1 MHLEERGRKILR
13 KGVKFADMPVF
24 ADEQIELVSTP
35 GRSRGR
41 PLLSIFATP
50 REIFAYKVMHFKL
63 CGIPAPYPVLIDGYI
78 YKRIE
83 LEAPHLL
90 VSFPVLAVFCL
101 AVPKME
107 EIPVRKPTLERTVSW
122 NGMAQDR

>member
-1 MHLEERGRKILR
+1 MR

-107 EIPVRKPTLERTVSW
+107 EIPREEANARTHRFMEW
-122 NGMAQDR
+122 NGPRQIMISVQVL